1 MSLKLLRLG
10 VGDALRATPGECGGE
25 RRLDGGGD
33 RVRREGEGAMAGEGG
48 RAVEGDLG
56 VARVASVTSGAE

>member
-10 VGDALRATPGECGGE
+10 VGDALSAMPGECGGE
-25 RRLDGGGD
+25 RRLDGGGERAR
-33 RVRREGEGAMAGEGG
+33 RVWATAGEGG
-48 RAVEGDLG
+48 RVVEGDLG